1 MIHPLKEQGHGSL
14 MGVCPRARR
23 REWTAS
29 VSVTEAQDPFQNS
42 FSSMC
47 TGRRRRLA
55 PDSSVF
61 IVTSGGA
68 WLCESLEL
76 CDALV
81 LILLIK
87 KLPLFWVCL
96 SEKRSSV
103 TF

>member
-55 PDSSVF
+55 TDSSGSMFSV
-61 IVTSGGA
+61 IPGGP
-68 WLCESLEL
+68 WLRESLEL
-76 CDALV
+76 CNDPLADDPLLPGDKGGV
-81 LILLIK
+81 L
-87 KLPLFWVCL
+87 FQ
-96 SEKRSSV
+96 
-103 TF
+103 F